1 MKRFKIP
8 FLYLLSFVASVLPVA
23 LYFFANADRY
33 FVTVSDRVRLSVG
46 IVCLCVI
53 VLLKAMGKLKM
64 PSRAVLFAFVMV
76 MCYLLERVLDDLI
89 IFSFLALV
97 GEILDIGCQYL
108 IRREREKKLV
118 EKTAQATTAQITKI
132 LNGRV

>member
-1 MKRFKIP
+1 MKRFKMP
-8 FLYLLSFVASVLPVA
+8 LLYLVSFVASVLPVA
-23 LYFFANADRY
+23 IYFFANADRY

-46 IVCLCVI
+46 IVCLCII

-97 GEILDIGCQYL
+97 GEFLDMVCQCF
-108 IRREREKKLV
+108 IRREKEKRIAKRTAEITSREI
-118 EKTAQATTAQITKI
+118 EKV

>member
-1 MKRFKIP
+1 MSRFKIP
-8 FLYLLSFVASVLPVA
+8 LLYLLSFVASVLPVSI
-23 LYFFANADRY
+23 YFFANADRY
-33 FVTVSDRVRLSVG
+33 FVTVYDRVRLSLG
-46 IVCLCVI
+46 LVCLCVI
-53 VLLKAMGKLKM
+53 VLLKVMGKLKM

-97 GEILDIGCQYL
+97 GEVLDMICQHF
-108 IRREREKKLV
+108 IKKAKEERLLQKSAER
-118 EKTAQATTAQITKI
+118 TANQIERI

>member
-1 MKRFKIP
+1 MKRFKMPI
-8 FLYLLSFVASVLPVA
+8 LYALSFALSVLPVA
-23 LYFFANADRY
+23 IYFFANADRY

-46 IVCLCVI
+46 LVALCVI
-53 VLLKAMGKLKM
+53 VLLKVMGQLRV

-89 IFSFLALV
+89 IFSFLALI
-97 GEILDIGCQYL
+97 GEVLDMICQHF
-108 IRREREKKLV
+108 IRREKEKKLV
-118 EKTAQATTAQITKI
+118 EKTAERTANEIERV

>member
-1 MKRFKIP
+1 MKRFKMPI
-8 FLYLLSFVASVLPVA
+8 LYALSFALSVLPVA
-23 LYFFANADRY
+23 IYFFANADRY

-46 IVCLCVI
+46 LVALCVI
-53 VLLKAMGKLKM
+53 VLLKVMGQLRV

-97 GEILDIGCQYL
+97 GEVLDMICQHFIKKAKEEKL
-108 IRREREKKLV
+108 LQKSAER
-118 EKTAQATTAQITKI
+118 TANEIERV

>member
-1 MKRFKIP
+1 MKRFKMII
-8 FLYLLSFVASVLPVA
+8 LYALSFALSVLPVA
-23 LYFFANADRY
+23 IYFFANADRY

-46 IVCLCVI
+46 LVALCVI
-53 VLLKAMGKLKM
+53 VILKAMGQLRV
-64 PSRAVLFAFVMV
+64 PSRAVLFAIVMV

-97 GEILDIGCQYL
+97 GEVLDMICQHF
-108 IRREREKKLV
+108 IKKAKEERLLQKSA
-118 EKTAQATTAQITKI
+118 EKTANEIERV

>member
-1 MKRFKIP
+1 MII
-8 FLYLLSFVASVLPVA
+8 LYALSFALSVLPVA
-23 LYFFANADRY
+23 IYFFANADRY
-33 FVTVSDRVRLSVG
+33 FVTISDRVRLSVG
-46 IVCLCVI
+46 LIALCVI
-53 VLLKAMGKLKM
+53 VLLKAMGQLRV

-97 GEILDIGCQYL
+97 GEVLDMICQHFIKKAKEEKL
-108 IRREREKKLV
+108 LQKSAER
-118 EKTAQATTAQITKI
+118 TANEIERV